1 MKGEHLKY
9 LGGGVIVLGL
19 IASIPVAMNMGTL
32 SAGIYLFIW
41 SCLIGVFFIGF
52 GELLYSVQRI
62 ELKIAGE
69 RPHYDPLTGQYVD
82 KADRK

>member
-9 LGGGVIVLGL
+9 LGGGIIVLGL

-41 SCLIGVFFIGF
+41 SCLIGVF
-52 GELLYSVQRI
+52 LSVSGSYCIRCNG
-62 ELKIAGE
+62 LSLRSPGNV
-69 RPHYDPLTGQYVD
+69 LTMIH
-82 KADRK
+82 

>member
-9 LGGGVIVLGL
+9 LGGGIIVLGL

-32 SAGIYLFIW
+32 SRRYLSVHLVLPDW
-41 SCLIGVFFIGF
+41 RVFIGF

-82 KADRK
+82 KTVRK